1 MNLAEALQERADL
14 NRKIAQL
21 SARLKNNALVQEGEQ
36 PGEDPAE
43 LLEELNGSVQ
53 RLETLIARI
62 NRTNCETK
70 LEGGTLT
77 ELLARKDTLVLRLQA
92 YRELAD
98 AASQNARRATHSE
111 IKLLSTVNVRQLQ
124 QEADRMSKAL
134 RELDNSLQA
143 ANWQTELL
151 ED

>member
-1 MNLAEALQERADL
+1 MRLAEALQERADL

-21 SARLKNNALVQEGEQ
+21 SARLKNNALVQEGER

-43 LLEELNGSVQ
+43 LLEELNGCIQ
-53 RLETLIARI
+53 RLETLITQI

-70 LEGGTLT
+70 LGCETLT
-77 ELLARKDTLVLRLQA
+77 AMLARKDVLLLRLQA

-98 AASQNARRATHSE
+98 TASQNARRATHSE
-111 IKLLSTVNVRQLQ
+111 IKLLSTVNVRELQ
-124 QEADRMSKAL
+124 QEADRMSKTL
-134 RELDNSLQA
+134 RELDNALQS
-143 ANWQTELL
+143 ANWQTELI